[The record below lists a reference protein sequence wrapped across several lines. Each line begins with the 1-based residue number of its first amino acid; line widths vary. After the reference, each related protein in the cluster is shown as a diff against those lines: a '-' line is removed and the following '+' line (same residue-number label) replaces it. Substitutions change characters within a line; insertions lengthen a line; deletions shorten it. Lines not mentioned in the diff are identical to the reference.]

1 MSDKYQ
7 ISIFSGGRGAATIIT
22 ALAEI
27 EEISLT
33 ILLNAYDDGM
43 STGYMRKLFPGML
56 GPSDVRKAFSNVLKS
71 KQFSQNS
78 HLSDLLEYRIGTTD
92 RNGKTWNIDQ
102 TFPAPVNFWHGEEFL
117 NSYFENLPLIISKSL
132 DRWTENA
139 MSSIFE
145 KIGPEKMRESLVDVS
160 FGNVLFV
167 GAYLE
172 NGQDFNKAIESWME
186 LFKPR
191 ANILNVTDGENKY
204 LTAVK
209 ENGKLLLNEA
219 EIVSKHTST
228 GKISRVFLL
237 DEYLSTDEILG
248 IESDT
253 LESKIQKI
261 SALEALPKLNA
272 EAKLAIEIADMI
284 VYGPGTQHSSLI
296 PSYMTKGMSNAIRDN
311 KRAEKVFISN
321 IAFDHDI
328 VDENHESLMDN
339 LVDYMNIGSLEN
351 TKILKSD
358 LITRSI
364 VSSGTDL
371 KFDMSVYDNS
381 TDVNNLISFG
391 KWAADQYT
399 HDGGRV
405 SRALLTIASMNTK
418 LFKNQ
423 SLKSI
428 SIVIPVLDEIRTL
441 DYVLAQ
447 VITFD
452 WLGEGY
458 VPQIIV
464 VDGGSIDGSW
474 EHIKKTDG
482 ILTLKLKV
490 SRGRGAAIRE
500 GLLMASGDVVVTFP
514 ADNEYSVGAIL
525 DVARSLESKEAGIVF
540 GSRSTLCI
548 DTDARLIEI
557 YGGRTREY
565 FLSKWGGMLLSMISA
580 IRFRRWISDPLTSIK
595 GFKGIE
601 QMKLSFE
608 GDSLDWDTRVISDSW
623 VFEIPIMEIPVQ
635 YVPRTRHQGKKT
647 TVFSGLMALQQLL
660 RSRRKS

>member
-1 MSDKYQ
+1 VSDKYQ
-7 ISIFSGGRGAATIIT
+7 ISIFSGGRGAATIIS

-33 ILLNAYDDGM
+33 VLLNAYDDGM

-71 KQFSQNS
+71 KQFPQDSY
-78 HLSDLLEYRIGTTD
+78 LSNLLEYRIGTTD
-92 RNGKTWNIDQ
+92 RNGKTWNINQ
-102 TFPAPVNFWHGEEFL
+102 TLPAFTNFWHGEEFL

-132 DRWTENA
+132 NRWTENA
-139 MSSIFE
+139 MNSIFE
-145 KIGPEKMRESLVDVS
+145 KIGPEKMRESLADVS

-172 NGQDFNKAIESWME
+172 NGQDFNKAIECWKE

-204 LTAVK
+204 LVGVK

-219 EIVSKHTST
+219 EIVSKHTSA

-237 DEYLSTDEILG
+237 DEYLDTDELLEIQSG
-248 IESDT
+248 T
-253 LESKIQKI
+253 LESIIQKI
-261 SALEALPKLNA
+261 SSLEALPKLNA
-272 EAKLAIEIADMI
+272 KAKLAIDIADMI
-284 VYGPGTQHSSLI
+284 VYGPGTQYSSLL
-296 PSYMTKGMSNAIRDN
+296 PSYMTKGLSNAVRDN
-311 KRAEKVFISN
+311 QRAEKVFISN

-328 VDENHESLMDN
+328 VEENHESLMGN
-339 LVDYMNIGSLEN
+339 LVEYMNIGSSEN
-351 TKILKSD
+351 ARILKPD
-358 LITRSI
+358 LITRTI

-399 HDGGRV
+399 HDGDRV
-405 SRALLTIASMNTK
+405 SRALLTIASMDTK
-418 LFKNQ
+418 LFENQ

-428 SIVIPVLDEIRTL
+428 SIVIPVLDEIKTL
-441 DYVLAQ
+441 DYVLNQ

-464 VDGGSIDGSW
+464 VDGGSTDGSW
-474 EHIKKTDG
+474 EHLKKIDG

-490 SRGRGAAIRE
+490 SKGRGAALRE
-500 GLLMASGDVVVTFP
+500 GLLTASGDVAVTFP

-525 DVARSLESKEAGIVF
+525 DVARSLANKEVGIVF
-540 GSRSTLCI
+540 GSRSTLCA

-565 FLSKWGGMLLSMISA
+565 FLSKWGGMLLSIISA

-595 GFKGIE
+595 GFKGNE
-601 QMKLSFE
+601 HMKLSFD
-608 GDSLDWDTRVISDSW
+608 GDSLDWDTRVIADSW
-623 VFEIPIMEIPVQ
+623 VSGIPIMEIPVQ
-635 YVPRTRHQGKKT
+635 YVPRTRQQGKKT
-647 TVFSGLMALQQLL
+647 TVMSGLVALMQLL
-660 RSRRKS
+660 HSRRKS